1 MKKLG
6 ISLAALAGLLATSSA
21 ASAQVFCVPPL
32 MISAAIVAATENR
45 ELTYREAFWCGLVR
59 DQVPPKKVKVTKKKV
74 AKTEKRQ

>member
-21 ASAQVFCVPPL
+21 ASAQIFCVPPL
-32 MISAAIVAATENR
+32 MISAAIVAAQENR
-45 ELTYREAFWCGLVR
+45 ELTWREAFWCGLVR

>member
-6 ISLAALAGLLATSSA
+6 ISIAALAGLMAATGA

-32 MISAAIVAATENR
+32 MISAAIVAAQENR
-45 ELTYREAFWCGLVR
+45 ELTQREAMWCGLVR
-59 DQVPPKKVKVTKKKV
+59 DQVPAKKVKVTKKKV